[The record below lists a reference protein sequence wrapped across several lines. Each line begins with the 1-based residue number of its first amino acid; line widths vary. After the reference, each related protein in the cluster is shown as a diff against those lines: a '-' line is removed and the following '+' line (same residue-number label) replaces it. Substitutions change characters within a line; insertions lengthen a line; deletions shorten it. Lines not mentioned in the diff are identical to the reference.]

1 MIPFRDNAAPRR
13 LTPINVG
20 LIAINIAVF
29 IYEASLGPS
38 LSPFIDRFAMVPA
51 TVDAAI
57 HVPGHAAIPLGARL
71 LPLMTIITSMFLHG
85 GLWHVAGNMLY
96 LYIFGAAVEW
106 RMGSRRYLY
115 FYLLAGIAAA
125 LATVLI
131 TPKSEVPVIGA
142 SGAIAGVL
150 GAYFVFFPR
159 GRIATI
165 LPIFIFI
172 QVIEIP
178 AVIYLLLWF
187 GLQLYSGLS
196 EGSAGA
202 AMGGVAWWAHVGGF
216 MFGVALA
223 PLVADE
229 RKRKR
234 IARR

>member
-13 LTPINVG
+13 LTPINIA
-20 LIAINIAVF
+20 LIAINVAAF
-29 IYEASLGPS
+29 IYEVSLGPN
-38 LSPFIDRFAMVPA
+38 LGAFVDRFAMVPGA
-51 TVDAAI
+51 IDASIRAR
-57 HVPGHAAIPLGARL
+57 GHLALGTRL
-71 LPLMTIITSMFLHG
+71 TPFVTIITSMFLHG
-85 GLWHVAGNMLY
+85 GFWHIAGNMLY

-115 FYLLAGIAAA
+115 FYFLSGIAAA

-131 TPKSEVPVIGA
+131 TPTSQVPVIGA

-159 GRIATI
+159 GRITTV

-172 QVIEIP
+172 QVVEIP

-196 EGSAGA
+196 EGGA
-202 AMGGVAWWAHVGGF
+202 AAATGGVAWWAHIGGF
-216 MFGVALA
+216 MFGLALA
-223 PLVADE
+223 PLIADE

-234 IARR
+234 VGTR

>member
-13 LTPINVG
+13 LTPINIA
-20 LIAINIAVF
+20 LIAINVAVF
-29 IYEASLGPS
+29 IYEVSLGPN
-38 LSPFIDRFAMVPA
+38 LGAFVDRFAMVPGA
-51 TVDAAI
+51 IDASIRAR
-57 HVPGHAAIPLGARL
+57 GHLALGTRL
-71 LPLMTIITSMFLHG
+71 TPFVTIITSMFLHG
-85 GLWHVAGNMLY
+85 GFWHIAGNMLY

-106 RMGSRRYLY
+106 RMGSRRYFY
-115 FYLLAGIAAA
+115 FYFLSGIAAA

-131 TPKSEVPVIGA
+131 TPTSQVPVIGA

-159 GRIATI
+159 GRITTV

-172 QVIEIP
+172 QVVEIP

-196 EGSAGA
+196 EGGA
-202 AMGGVAWWAHVGGF
+202 AAATGGVAWWAHIGGF
-216 MFGVALA
+216 MFGLALA
-223 PLVADE
+223 PLIADE

-234 IARR
+234 VGTR